1 MRVKPSSFLPE
12 AGAYA
17 GLQAALPAA
26 VAGHAAGRRARGL
39 TEKQQKNPLLSQT
52 AFRVAEEAS
61 KREQRYL
68 RRLDKI
74 HASGCRTKQQRW
86 NALAAL
92 IGPML
97 ARIDL
102 ATLVLGWLDDDG
114 QFRLNRQRGLA
125 EDTGLTESRVS
136 RTLSAL
142 EAAGYVRRKL
152 RRIFQHG
159 QRWITRVMIHLRPRF
174 FIDLGLG
181 SQLATERTAK
191 KKRRDKRLAGA
202 KARQQTERLNELAHT
217 QQKRQSHAKAQGV
230 RRAKVVKLAD
240 ARTLDVQRVRAEA
253 FHQLAIEH
261 PDLSPGQLRELLDS
275 LMPSN
280 P

>member
-1 MRVKPSSFLPE
+1 MRLKPSSFTPE

-17 GLQAALPAA
+17 GLQAAPLAEF
-26 VAGHAAGRRARGL
+26 AGHAAGRRPRGL
-39 TEKQQKNPLLSQT
+39 SEKQQQNRLLGQT
-52 AFRVAEEAS
+52 AFRVAEEARDR
-61 KREQRYL
+61 KRRYL

-86 NALAAL
+86 DALATL

-97 ARIDL
+97 ARVDV
-102 ATLVLGWLDDDG
+102 ATLVLGWLDADG

-152 RRIFQHG
+152 RRIYQHG

-174 FIDLGLG
+174 FTDLGLG
-181 SQLATERTAK
+181 YQLATERTAK
-191 KKRRDKRLAGA
+191 KKRRDKALAGT
-202 KARQQTERLNELAHT
+202 KARQQTERLNELARA

-230 RRAKVVKLAD
+230 RRAKVVKLQD
-240 ARTLDVQRVRAEA
+240 ARDLDMQRVKAEA

-275 LMPSN
+275 LMPNS